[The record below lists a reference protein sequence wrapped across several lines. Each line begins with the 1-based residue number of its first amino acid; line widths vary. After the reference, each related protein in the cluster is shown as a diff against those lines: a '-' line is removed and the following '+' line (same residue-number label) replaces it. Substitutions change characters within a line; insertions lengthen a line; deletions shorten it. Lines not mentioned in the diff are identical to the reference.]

1 MAHSIQSVSNRS
13 PRSKSP
19 AQQSAVR
26 AASAA
31 YVQRIAAEYADDVA
45 FVTLYGSQA
54 RGDAGSE
61 SDIDL
66 LIVIRSDSPALRQA
80 LADLAW
86 QVQYEYGVVISDII
100 RTADQW
106 REMQAK
112 QFPFYQNVT
121 REGIPLWKNTSEP
134 TPVYA

>member
-1 MAHSIQSVSNRS
+1 MTHRIRSVSNRS
-13 PRSKSP
+13 PRSKSS
-19 AQQSAVR
+19 ARRNAVR
-26 AASAA
+26 VAIAA
-31 YVQRIAAEYADDVA
+31 YVSRIAADYADDVA

-66 LIVIRSDSPALRQA
+66 LIVLRNDSPALRQA

-86 QVQYEYGVVISDII
+86 QVQYEHNVVISDIV
-100 RTADQW
+100 RTAEQW
-106 REMQAK
+106 REMQDR
-112 QFPFYQNVT
+112 QFPFYQNVA
-121 REGIPLWKNTSEP
+121 REGTLLWKNTPEP